1 MSQLDQQDAQ
11 SAAGTQDEDPFPR
24 PDGRHLDQAHG
35 GPAVMQERGRHGR
48 PQRLRYGDD
57 AAGLD
62 RSPLEVAAFRRVG
75 DNPAAKPLRIH
86 ALPDRGDLTGHS
98 SRRPLAMW
106 GYAGMAVFILVAAA
120 GVGFL
125 TGVPK
130 TVLVMVGFSFFIT
143 SFAIGVGGTGWLI
156 QGEVFPTAVRGRAAA
171 IGASV
176 DWIANFALIE
186 VFPAWHNAI
195 GLGWVMVC
203 FAVIAVLAIGFVY
216 RWLPETKG
224 LSVEEAVSVF
234 ERLADAK
241 QAAA

>member
-1 MSQLDQQDAQ
+1 VPFYYGPTLLGSYFSGGTSTAI
-11 SAAGTQDEDPFPR
+11 STATAGVEVTAIL
-24 PDGRHLDQAHG
+24 G
-35 GPAVMQERGRHGR
+35 AVNVIAT
-48 PQRLRYGDD
+48 YF
-57 AAGLD
+57 
-62 RSPLEVAAFRRVG
+62 AFRWIDKKG
-75 DNPAAKPLRIH
+75 
-86 ALPDRGDLTGHS
+86 
-98 SRRPLAMW
+98 RRPLAMW
-106 GYAGMAVFILVAAA
+106 GYAGMAVFILVAAV

-125 TGVPK
+125 TGVPE

-234 ERLADAK
+234 ER
-241 QAAA
+241 QAEGRKASA